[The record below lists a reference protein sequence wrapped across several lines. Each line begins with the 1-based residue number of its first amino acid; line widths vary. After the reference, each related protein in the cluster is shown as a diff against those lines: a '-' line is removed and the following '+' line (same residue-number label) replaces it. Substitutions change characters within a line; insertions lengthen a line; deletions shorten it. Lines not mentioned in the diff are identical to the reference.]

1 MSIRDEV
8 RQLAAYRF
16 QAQPAGTKLDQN
28 EFPTDLPAE
37 VRERA
42 LERLADAAF
51 HRYPDIHAQ
60 ALRAAIARNDGW
72 DPEGVVVAGGSNVLI
87 QAIVIA
93 AGIGRRVL
101 TVQPTFSVYAIQGRI
116 LAGSVTEVALEEDFA
131 LPTAALVAELGRGGG
146 VLFLADPAAPTGN
159 RHDPRAV
166 RDVVEAADPERWTV
180 VLDEA
185 YWQFSGREHGELV
198 RERPHVVSLRTLSKA
213 FGLGGVRLGYALAS
227 ADVATQIRKV
237 VLPFSV
243 STPQTAV
250 GLAAL
255 EHPDYLDERVRMIV
269 AERSRV
275 ASALDGTPGIQV
287 FPSDTNFLLLRVP
300 DAPRV
305 YAGLLERKVIVRK
318 QHGAPGLDGCLRVT
332 IGLPEENDRF
342 LEAVHALMGE
352 EEVHA

>member
-16 QAQPAGTKLDQN
+16 QAQPSGIKLDQN
-28 EFPTDLPAE
+28 EFPTDLPPE
-37 VRERA
+37 IRDRA

-60 ALRAAIARNDGW
+60 ALRDEIARYEGW
-72 DPEGVVVAGGSNVLI
+72 DPEGVVVTGGSNVLI

-93 AGIGRRVL
+93 TAIGRRVL

-116 LAGSVTEVALEEDFA
+116 LAGSVTEVALGEEFA
-131 LPTAALVAELGRGGG
+131 LPSDKLVAELDRGGG

-159 RHDPRAV
+159 RHDPSAV
-166 RDVVEAADPERWTV
+166 RDILQAADSKRWTV

-185 YWQFSGREHGELV
+185 YWQFSGREHRELV
-198 RERPHVVSLRTLSKA
+198 RAHPHAISLRTLSKA
-213 FGLGGVRLGYALAS
+213 FGLGGVRLGYALA
-227 ADVATQIRKV
+227 ATDVAAQIRKV

-243 STPQTAV
+243 SALQTAV

-255 EHPDYLDERVRMIV
+255 ERPEYVGERVRRIV
-269 AERSRV
+269 AERGRV
-275 ASALDGTPGIQV
+275 VAALAGLPGV
-287 FPSDTNFLLLRVP
+287 AVSPSDTNFLLLRVA

-305 YAGLLERKVIVRK
+305 FAGLLERGVIVRE
-318 QHGAPGLDGCLRVT
+318 QHGAPGLDGCLRVS

-342 LEAVHALMGE
+342 LTAMRALMTEANVHA
-352 EEVHA
+352 